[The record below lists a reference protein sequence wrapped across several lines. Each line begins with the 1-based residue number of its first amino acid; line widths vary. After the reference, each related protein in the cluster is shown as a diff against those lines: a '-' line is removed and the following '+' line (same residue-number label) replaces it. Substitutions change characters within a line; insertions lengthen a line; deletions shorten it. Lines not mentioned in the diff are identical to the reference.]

1 MNTSKANVL
10 DEMIDHLLEGICK
23 MMDLTIFN
31 HQEAIQALIT
41 NNKSLALE
49 CMEKDEIINLL
60 EQSINNDVML
70 SIAKYQPVA
79 SDLRKLIGIMKVAS
93 DIERIGDYAKS
104 IAKSVIV
111 TERGLKVSN
120 EKIEIL
126 KEMHNVFITLFKKA
140 IEAFVNQDASEVYE
154 IVKIDTKI
162 NDLVAKGLQFS
173 KEDMVDDETIQDYLT
188 MANIYRKIERAGDHS
203 KNVCEIILYV
213 QNGIRAEF

>member
-1 MNTSKANVL
+1 MYTSKANVL

-23 MMDLTIFN
+23 MMDLTILN
-31 HQEAIQALIT
+31 HQEAIQALLT
-41 NNKSLALE
+41 NNKQLALE
-49 CMEKDEIINLL
+49 CMEKDEIINML

-70 SIAKYQPVA
+70 SIARYQPVA

-111 TERGLKVSN
+111 TERGLKVSD

-162 NDLVAKGLQFS
+162 NDLVAKGLQFN